1 MQHIK
6 VHMKLSML
14 FRILTTP
21 SCWIRNYT
29 YSHAWDIEL
38 NALLDEH
45 QFIPVSSCT
54 AKLGPLTLWIDHH
67 PYASFHVYELDK
79 TWCLPSRATA
89 FRAMDK
95 LEEDYAQYYM
105 AMGA

>member
-1 MQHIK
+1 
-6 VHMKLSML
+6 MKLSML

-21 SCWIRNYT
+21 RCWHRSFR
-29 YSHAWDIEL
+29 YSKTLDTQL
-38 NALLDEH
+38 NLLMDHHRFE
-45 QFIPVSSCT
+45 PVSSCT
-54 AKLGPLTLWIDHH
+54 AKLGPLTLWIANH
-67 PYASFHVYELDK
+67 PYASFHVHEPHEME
-79 TWCLPSRATA
+79 CLPSRATV

>member
-1 MQHIK
+1 
-6 VHMKLSML
+6 MKLSML

-21 SCWIRNYT
+21 SCWIRNYA

-38 NALLDEH
+38 NALLDKH
-45 QFIPVSSCT
+45 QFIPVTPCV
-54 AKLGPLTLWIDHH
+54 AELGPYKIWIENH
-67 PYASFHVYELDK
+67 PYASFQQYLPNAIK
-79 TWCLPSRATA
+79 MLPSRATV